1 MASYIP
7 NNIVY
12 YASLGT
18 DQIELLSTLRHAADI
33 SIGYVGSTAW
43 VKGLT
48 LQQSE
53 SVAIQSIPGKKL
65 YYEKEGKLFPKGSL
79 LPSGTIPI
87 CQWTSINQ
95 VLKLELPSV
104 NNNYF
109 GLHQQLEV
117 QLIPSYEEQYPAAM
131 LTSFEILE
139 KYVATAAEVRF
150 RDMFWLLAGDAALI
164 TGTPLLPIP
173 GTVYWR
179 KGLHLIPLGY
189 HFEYPALLPA
199 LQDVLPI
206 QQSDLIVW
214 NKSGNYWIA
223 GNKKFRELNRTSVR
237 KSKILVHGRD

>member
-1 MASYIP
+1 MASYIS

-18 DQIELLSTLRHAADI
+18 DQIELLATLRHATDI
-33 SIGYVGSTAW
+33 SIGYNGTTAW

-53 SVAIQSIPGKKL
+53 SVTIQSIPGKKL
-65 YYEKEGKLFPKGSL
+65 YYEKEGKLFPKESM
-79 LPSGTIPI
+79 LPSGNVPTCNWTPI
-87 CQWTSINQ
+87 HQ
-95 VLKLELPSV
+95 VLKLELPEV
-104 NNNYF
+104 NHNYF
-109 GLHQQLEV
+109 WLNQNVEV
-117 QLIPSYEEQYPAAM
+117 KLIRSYEEQYPAAM
-131 LTSFEILE
+131 LISFELLE
-139 KYVATAAEVRF
+139 KYIATAAEVRF

-179 KGLHLIPLGY
+179 KGIHLIPMGY
-189 HFEYPALLPA
+189 QFEYPALLPS
-199 LQDVLPI
+199 LQEVLPF
-206 QQSDLIVW
+206 QHSDLIVW

-237 KSKILVHGRD
+237 KSKTLVHGRV